1 MKIKNNA
8 KLMELV
14 TDLYW
19 EFDRMSSSGKKTLE
33 ELATLVGVPTEAEMD
48 EKNLKKTLLS
58 MGVPKESLHLYM
70 SESSVAAINR
80 NKEIKTEIRKM
91 ENM

>member
-1 MKIKNNA
+1 MKKNE
-8 KLMELV
+8 KIQKLV

-19 EFDRMSSSGKKTLE
+19 DFDRLTSSGQETLE
-33 ELATLVGVPTEAEMD
+33 KLATLVGVPTEEEM
-48 EKNLKKTLLS
+48 EEENLKKSLLS

-70 SESSVAAINR
+70 GGSSVAATNR

>member
-8 KLMELV
+8 KLIELV

-19 EFDRMSSSGKKTLE
+19 EFDRMSSSGQETLE
-33 ELATLVGVPTEAEMD
+33 KLATLVGVPTEEEM
-48 EKNLKKTLLS
+48 EEENLKKSLLS

-70 SESSVAAINR
+70 DESSIASKNR
-80 NKEIKTEIRKM
+80 NKAVKLEIRRDS
-91 ENM
+91 